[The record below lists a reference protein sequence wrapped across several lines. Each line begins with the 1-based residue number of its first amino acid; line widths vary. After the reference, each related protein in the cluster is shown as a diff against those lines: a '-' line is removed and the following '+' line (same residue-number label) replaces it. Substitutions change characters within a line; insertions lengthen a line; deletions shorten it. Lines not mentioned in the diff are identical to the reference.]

1 MFWIIKY
8 SLLFL
13 IICGITLI
21 RDREL
26 AENELEYYKQMN
38 YGLWTILIPFLT
50 LLLPI
55 FSQKRRNKDEQ
66 PISENQNG
74 KKEELEQSDISQN
87 KNQDHKIIKKEEFV
101 QTEFGT
107 DYNYEMLTQDNN
119 KGEINERGQ
128 DQIYTDFNQNI
139 LTDNFEENEKQQIEN
154 SQDLLFQ
161 QKSEQMIIDD
171 KQNHDLALN
180 NLSDIS
186 HNNIRSCNDTERESI
201 NLTTNSKIFHTYSNS
216 YQLKDLNQSQEQNQ
230 EKLFKISKILEI
242 IDAVPI
248 IVLKKY
254 EEFVTNNR
262 RERRNLI
269 YKDLDSFTDLDAQ
282 SYIKLLK
289 NLFRFHDNLIRKG
302 QKYYILKNKM
312 DYKHFIKSFNK
323 YLLDPLASNEILSH
337 QRFALQQLK
346 FSLQNNQVLLQ
357 YQVLEIYQI
366 LINLM
371 TNPNEILNKVFSQFN
386 NQSESLYLN
395 SILQYYLEDYIFYYK
410 KVEDEDFQRYLKI
423 YHNCNEII
431 NMQYSLDE
439 KMNQYIFQKQRLLNS
454 N

>member
-1 MFWIIKY
+1 MFGIIKY

-13 IICGITLI
+13 IICGITII

-38 YGLWTILIPFLT
+38 YGLWTILIPFLV

-55 FSQKRRNKDEQ
+55 FSQKTRNKYDED
-66 PISENQNG
+66 ISENLNT
-74 KKEELEQSDISQN
+74 KNEELEKPNISQN
-87 KNQDHKIIKKEEFV
+87 KNNQDHNLMKKEEFV
-101 QTEFGT
+101 QTDFGT
-107 DYNYEMLTQDNN
+107 DYFCEMATQEN
-119 KGEINERGQ
+119 KGDINGRGQ

-139 LTDNFEENEKQQIEN
+139 LTDHYEDNDKLQIEN
-154 SQDLLFQ
+154 SQELLFQ
-161 QKSEQMIIDD
+161 QKSEQMIIDE
-171 KQNHDLALN
+171 KQNDDLILN

-186 HNNIRSCNDTERESI
+186 HKNMLSCNDTERESVNI
-201 NLTTNSKIFHTYSNS
+201 TQNSKIFHTYSNS
-216 YQLKDLNQSQEQNQ
+216 YQIKDFNQSQEQNQ
-230 EKLFKISKILEI
+230 EKLLKISKILEI
-242 IDAVPI
+242 IDAVPV

-262 RERRNLI
+262 KERRDLI
-269 YKDLDSFTDLDAQ
+269 YKDFDTFTDIDAQ
-282 SYIKLLK
+282 NYIKLLK
-289 NLFRFHDNLIRKG
+289 NLFKFHDNLIRKG

-346 FSLQNNQVLLQ
+346 FSLQNSQVLLQ

-371 TNPNEILNKVFSQFN
+371 SNPTEILNKVFSQFN
-386 NQSESLYLN
+386 NKSESLYLN
-395 SILQYYLEDYIFYYK
+395 SILQYFLEDYVYYHK
-410 KVEDEDFQRYLKI
+410 KIEDEDFQRYLKI

-431 NMQYSLDE
+431 NLQYSLDE
-439 KMNQYIFQKQRLLNS
+439 KMNQYIFQQQRLLNL